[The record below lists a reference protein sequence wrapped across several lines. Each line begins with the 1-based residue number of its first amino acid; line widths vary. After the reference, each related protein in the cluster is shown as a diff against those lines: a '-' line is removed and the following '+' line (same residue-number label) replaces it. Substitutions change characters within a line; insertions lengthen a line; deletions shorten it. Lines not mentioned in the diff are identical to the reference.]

1 MERMEHYELLA
12 EDGVDGIFLGEE
24 KLRDINIRGIFLL

>member
-1 MERMEHYELLA
+1 MERMEHYELL